1 MIDSTTFTFE
11 MLSNPTK
18 LAKATIDAMEA
29 DDTGD
34 AFQINDPNNGFVM
47 QMLANMAVFSKFS
60 QKVDYVS
67 SFFYPQRARNAEQL
81 FPRLSQFDYVKLMAS
96 PATLPFVFAMS
107 KSWVIDNAVYYDDNY
122 NRLEIPATSF
132 ITLGNIV
139 YSMYHP
145 IEILVNRNTGAV
157 TAFYDTTVENPLNIL
172 STNMLLDVQEY
183 SYNGIDWF
191 QIQFNMYQFNRE
203 ILNFTVGSE
212 QGFLRTFDY
221 EDQFYAIRVYTQN
234 RQGLWDELDYS
245 LSQLYYNY
253 ETPTALIKLL
263 PDTNQV
269 TVEIPQIYFDNS
281 QISQNIKVE
290 IYTTKGAVNYSLSPA
305 DINGLQANFD
315 TKSSAFAAPFD
326 KAPSWNIFP
335 TTTDVAGGSDAMTY
349 NEIRDAIV
357 NQRLYDG
364 VAITSPQILQAG
376 KRAGFDLSRLVDDLT
391 ERIYSAANIL
401 RDTSNLT
408 LPTFS
413 GHILLKDDALAGNPS
428 SILNFSDGYYTI
440 LPTTIFKIGET
451 GLGCTPL
458 SNAQITY
465 LSNLTKAQLVKELNQ
480 GTYVRQPFHVT
491 LLTTA
496 KSPQASLYNLLSPK
510 MTSLVFD
517 RENPHSAPQM
527 SVLTCVVEHLASGT
541 GGYRLSMNVQR
552 SSNIA
557 LSDINQLSLTL
568 TCTTKTGQLAY
579 LPFTYSTTTDRGIDI
594 WEAVLSTNYHLT
606 NDNYITV
613 ALLDNDDQL
622 LNVEI
627 ALNQEFSVL
636 TSFVKSYDP
645 TIPADP
651 YLNNLLPLSYQFNQT
666 VMAKQTMMVSLGTNL
681 SRQIYAG
688 VNTSWGND
696 VYQTATSN
704 IYHITNKP
712 LFQLDEQGI
721 INTRYNSDTNN
732 LEVIQLYANGDTPVT
747 TGDLTYTTTA
757 VTAVPASGTTTT
769 YVLNNAQGLLIGM
782 AARGTNIPVGSTI
795 TAINGNNITLS
806 QKVTNVIPV
815 GTDLIFTNPNPLLR
829 TAVVQSN
836 IGVQL
841 SVASTQNL
849 LVGQSVYGFNIPAGA
864 KIAAVNSATVFSL
877 DRPTTSVVAANTL
890 LTILNKSAP
899 GVLKTAQGE
908 IVKDINGNPIV
919 IKSASNQYRIPSILF
934 DGRLFASED
943 PQDQTIVTTISELL
957 ENYANQISTI
967 DAGLIE
973 DSQVF
978 YKPARTMGLAT
989 YSVGGGREI
998 RLPLQLSFS
1007 VTVYVDTPVYNSP
1020 TLLNTMSDSIIRVV
1034 SESLDQDVISISDIA
1049 QSIKQ
1054 TLGSNAAAI
1063 EMGDI
1068 SNIDGLKLI
1077 ALKDAGVKPSI
1088 ETLLILEND
1097 NSISRKPNVSI
1108 NYLPKPD
1115 TSSLAAM
1122 VL

>member
-747 TGDLTYTTTA
+747 TGDLIYTTTA

>member
-594 WEAVLSTNYHLT
+594 WEAMLSTNYHLT

>member
-34 AFQINDPNNGFVM
+34 AFQINDPNNGFIM

-157 TAFYDTTVENPLNIL
+157 TAFYDTTVGNPLNIL

-183 SYNGIDWF
+183 SYNGINWF

-253 ETPTALIKLL
+253 ETPTSLIKLL

-349 NEIRDAIV
+349 NEIRDAVV

-627 ALNQEFSVL
+627 ALNEEFSVL

-721 INTRYNSDTNN
+721 INTRYKSDTNN

-769 YVLNNAQGLLIGM
+769 YVLNNTQGLLIGM

-829 TAVVQSN
+829 TTVVQSN

-908 IVKDINGNPIV
+908 IVKDINDNPIV

>member
-1 MIDSTTFTFE
+1 MIDSTTFTFD

-29 DDTGD
+29 EDTGS

-96 PATLPFVFAMS
+96 PATVPFIFAMS
-107 KSWVIDNAVYYDDNY
+107 KSWVIDNAVYYDENY
-122 NRLEIPATSF
+122 NRLEIPANSF
-132 ITLGNIV
+132 ITVGNIV

-145 IEILVNRNTGAV
+145 IEILVNRNTNAV

-172 STNMLLDVQEY
+172 ATNMLLDVQEY
-183 SYNGIDWF
+183 TYNGIEWF
-191 QIQFNMYQFNRE
+191 QIQFNMYQFSRE

-221 EDQFYAIRVYTQN
+221 EDQFYAVRVYTQN
-234 RQGLWDELDYS
+234 RQGNWDELDYS
-245 LSQLYYNY
+245 LSTLYYNY
-253 ETPTALIKLL
+253 QTPTALIRLL
-263 PDTNQV
+263 PDNNQV
-269 TVEIPQIYFDNS
+269 TIEIPQIYFDNS
-281 QISQNIKVE
+281 QISQNIKIE
-290 IYTTKGAVNYSLSPA
+290 IYTTKGAVNYSLSAA
-305 DINGLQANFD
+305 DISSLQANFD
-315 TKSSAFAAPFD
+315 TKSSGYAAPFD

-335 TTTDVAGGSDAMTY
+335 TTTDIAGGSNAMDY
-349 NEIRDAIV
+349 AEIRDAVV

-391 ERIYSAANIL
+391 ERIYSASNIL
-401 RDTSNLT
+401 RDTNNLT

-413 GHILLKDDALAGNPS
+413 GHILLKDEALSGNPS
-428 SILNFSDGYYTI
+428 TILNFSDGYYTL
-440 LPTTIFKIGET
+440 LPTTVFKIGET
-451 GLGCTPL
+451 GLGCRPL
-458 SNAQITY
+458 SNAEINS
-465 LSNLTKAQLVKELNQ
+465 LSNLTKSQLVNELNQ
-480 GTYVRQPFHVT
+480 GNYVRQPFHVT

-510 MTSLVFD
+510 MISLVFD

-541 GGYRLSMNVQR
+541 GGYRLSINVQR

-557 LSDINQLSLTL
+557 LNDISNLSLTL
-568 TCTTKTGQLAY
+568 ICTTKTGQLAY
-579 LPFTYSTTTDRGIDI
+579 LPFTYSTTNDRGVDI
-594 WEAVLSTNYHLT
+594 WEAILSTNYHIT

-627 ALNQEFSVL
+627 ALNQQFSVL
-636 TSFVKSYDP
+636 TSFIKSYDVNV
-645 TIPADP
+645 PADP
-651 YLNNLLPLSYQFNQT
+651 YLNSLLPLSYQLTQT
-666 VMAKQTMMVSLGTNL
+666 AMAKQTITVSLGTNL
-681 SRQIYAG
+681 SSQIYAG
-688 VNTSWGND
+688 VNTSWGNE
-696 VYQTATSN
+696 VYQIAANTV
-704 IYHITNKP
+704 YHTTDKP

-721 INTRYNSDTNN
+721 LNTRYNSSTNS
-732 LEVIQLYANGDTPVT
+732 LEVIQLYASGDTPVT
-747 TGDLTYTTTA
+747 TSDLTYRTTG
-757 VTAVPASGTTTT
+757 VTAVPSSGTTTT
-769 YVLNNAQGLLIGM
+769 LTLNSSQGLLIGM
-782 AARGTNIPVGSTI
+782 SARGTNIPVNSVI
-795 TAINGNNITLS
+795 TVINGNNVTLS
-806 QKVTNVIPV
+806 QKITVVIPASSEI
-815 GTDLIFTNPNPLLR
+815 IFTNPNPLLR
-829 TAVVQSN
+829 TTVVQPAV
-836 IGVQL
+836 GVQL

-864 KIAAVNSATVFSL
+864 KIASIGSATVFSL

-890 LTILNKSAP
+890 LTILNKTAP
-899 GVLKTAQGE
+899 GVVKVAQGE
-908 IVKDINGNPIV
+908 IVRDVSGNPIV
-919 IKSASNQYRIPSILF
+919 IAAASNQYRIPSILF

-989 YSVGGGREI
+989 YSVGGGREL
-998 RLPLQLSFS
+998 RLPLQLGFS
-1007 VTVYVDTPVYNSP
+1007 VSVYVDTPVYNNP

-1034 SESLDQDVISISDIA
+1034 SDSLNDDIISISDIA
-1049 QSIKQ
+1049 QSIKE
-1054 TLGSNAAAI
+1054 TLGSNAVAI

-1077 ALKDAGVKPSI
+1077 ALKEAGVKPSI
-1088 ETLLILEND
+1088 ETLLVLEND

-1115 TSSLAAM
+1115 TSALASM